1 MALRMK
7 ASMFVGL
14 FLLSLA
20 WKAAWATV
28 QVNMEDRVEVFLG
41 DTAQITCMFTV
52 SDSPDN
58 VIIQWYMITKTNV
71 RLRIYYGN
79 STMQVVDRGGQ
90 FTDKISV
97 NGMGNSSEVVLT
109 IRDVKLED
117 ELEFICQVNE
127 MSAGSEEGRT
137 MLKVFA
143 PPDRPI
149 ITGEESGISVSN
161 ENPSKMGSCE
171 AKNGYPRPSITWYRD
186 QSSLQNTP
194 GEVSVVTLVTKES
207 SGLYTVQSDLHL
219 NVVKE
224 DKDSFFYCE
233 VSYLVPGGTKMT
245 ETNKINIT
253 VYYPTTSLDV
263 WVESPKGS
271 VKEGDTVEVH
281 CHADGNPQPPF
292 TFMHNMEELKSEP
305 NVLVLKDVTR
315 QSNGNITCTALDL
328 DTYDEILGQTEL
340 FVDYLDP
347 AVLIPKDTHV
357 MAQGEELMA
366 TCNAL
371 SSLPTHTVWF
381 KKGKKVAEGHTLTL
395 KDAVFDMAGTY
406 VCVVKVPSLGGLET
420 SGSLRVFVQGPPEIK
435 KSADPVQE
443 VSPEKSQN
451 LSCHARGYPTPVIT
465 WSSSDKSQ
473 VLKLS
478 QRETVDEVLS
488 VVSVKVTSDITAY
501 CNASNEHGTVSVSF
515 SLKAIVQT
523 TLSALSTTEG
533 SGVVIA
539 VIIICILLLAILG
552 SVLYFLYKKGKLPC
566 GRSGKQ
572 DLTKPNKG
580 GIVVEMKSDNTEEAV
595 LLSVNGDKKPPSDQN
610 LSPRTIRHGKPGMM
624 TPCCPQS
631 TWPCCC
637 SSFNCSACCY
647 GTPIC
652 STLNDR
658 L

>member
-523 TLSALSTTEG
+523 TLSALSTTVTTPLVPVTVVAPVTVTTVTPVTPPKRVKKEG

-595 LLSVNGDKKPPSDQN
+595 LLSVNGDKKPPSDQ
-610 LSPRTIRHGKPGMM
+610 GDKYMYV
-624 TPCCPQS
+624 QK
-631 TWPCCC
+631 
-637 SSFNCSACCY
+637 
-647 GTPIC
+647 
-652 STLNDR
+652 
-658 L
+658 

>member
-20 WKAAWATV
+20 WKAAWAKV

-117 ELEFICQVNE
+117 ELEFICHVNG
-127 MSAGSEEGRT
+127 MSVGSKEGRT
-137 MLKVFA
+137 MLRVFA
-143 PPDRPI
+143 SPDRPI

-171 AKNGYPRPSITWYRD
+171 AKNGYPRPNITWYRD

-194 GEVSVVTLVTKES
+194 GEVSVVTLVTKVS

-245 ETNKINIT
+245 ESNKINIT

-281 CHADGNPQPPF
+281 CRADGNPQPPF

-328 DTYDEILGQTEL
+328 DTYEETLGQTEL

-406 VCVVKVPSLGGLET
+406 VCVVKVPSLEGLET
-420 SGSLRVFVQGPPEIK
+420 TGSLRVFVQGRPEIK

-443 VSPEKSQN
+443 VSPEKTQK

-478 QRETVDEVLS
+478 QRETEDEVLS

-523 TLSALSTTEG
+523 TSSALSTTEG

-595 LLSVNGDKKPPSDQN
+595 LLSVNGDKKPPSDQ
-610 LSPRTIRHGKPGMM
+610 GDKYMYV
-624 TPCCPQS
+624 QK
-631 TWPCCC
+631 
-637 SSFNCSACCY
+637 
-647 GTPIC
+647 
-652 STLNDR
+652 
-658 L
+658 

>member
-595 LLSVNGDKKPPSDQN
+595 LLSVNGDKKPPSDQ
-610 LSPRTIRHGKPGMM
+610 GDKYMYV
-624 TPCCPQS
+624 QK
-631 TWPCCC
+631 
-637 SSFNCSACCY
+637 
-647 GTPIC
+647 
-652 STLNDR
+652 
-658 L
+658 

>member
-20 WKAAWATV
+20 WKAWATV

-137 MLKVFA
+137 MLKVFVS
-143 PPDRPI
+143 PDRPI

-171 AKNGYPRPSITWYRD
+171 AKNGYPRPNITWYRD
-186 QSSLQNTP
+186 RGSLQNTP
-194 GEVSVVTLVTKES
+194 GEVSVMTLVTKES

-263 WVESPKGS
+263 WVESPKGR

-281 CHADGNPQPPF
+281 CRADGNPQPPF

-328 DTYDEILGQTEL
+328 DTYEEILGQTEL

-357 MAQGEELMA
+357 MAQGEELRA

-381 KKGKKVAEGHTLTL
+381 KEKKLQRAHTLTL

-523 TLSALSTTEG
+523 TSSALSTTVTTPLVPVTVVAPVTVTTVTPVTPPKRVKKEG

-595 LLSVNGDKKPPSDQN
+595 LLSVNGDKKPPSDQ
-610 LSPRTIRHGKPGMM
+610 GDKYMYV
-624 TPCCPQS
+624 QK
-631 TWPCCC
+631 
-637 SSFNCSACCY
+637 
-647 GTPIC
+647 
-652 STLNDR
+652 
-658 L
+658 

>member
-127 MSAGSEEGRT
+127 MSVGSEEGRT
-137 MLKVFA
+137 MLRVFA
-143 PPDRPI
+143 SPDRPI

-171 AKNGYPRPSITWYRD
+171 ARNGYPRPNITWYRD

-263 WVESPKGS
+263 WVESPKGR

-281 CHADGNPQPPF
+281 CRANGNPQPPF

-328 DTYDEILGQTEL
+328 DTYEETLGQTEL

-357 MAQGEELMA
+357 MAQGEELMV

-406 VCVVKVPSLGGLET
+406 MCVVKVPSVEGLET
-420 SGSLRVFVQGPPEIK
+420 TGSLRVFVQGRPEIK

-443 VSPEKSQN
+443 VSPEKTQK

-478 QRETVDEVLS
+478 QRETEDEVLS

-501 CNASNEHGTVSVSF
+501 CNASNKHGTVSVSF

-523 TLSALSTTEG
+523 TSSALSTTEG

-595 LLSVNGDKKPPSDQN
+595 LLSVNGDKKPPSDQ
-610 LSPRTIRHGKPGMM
+610 GDKYMYV
-624 TPCCPQS
+624 QK
-631 TWPCCC
+631 
-637 SSFNCSACCY
+637 
-647 GTPIC
+647 
-652 STLNDR
+652 
-658 L
+658 

>member
-1 MALRMK
+1 MLT
-7 ASMFVGL
+7 
-14 FLLSLA
+14 
-20 WKAAWATV
+20 AWAKV

-109 IRDVKLED
+109 IRDVKVED
-117 ELEFICQVNE
+117 ELEFICLVNGT
-127 MSAGSEEGRT
+127 SAGSDEGRT
-137 MLKVFA
+137 TLKVFA
-143 PPDRPI
+143 SPDRPI

-161 ENPSKMGSCE
+161 ENPSKIGSCE
-171 AKNGYPRPSITWYRD
+171 AKNGYPRPNITWYRD

-194 GEVSVVTLVTKES
+194 GEVSVVALVTKES

-219 NVVKE
+219 NVVKK

-233 VSYLVPGGTKMT
+233 VSYLVPGGTKRT

-281 CHADGNPQPPF
+281 CRADGNPQPPF
-292 TFMHNMEELKSEP
+292 TFMHNMEELKSEL

-328 DTYDEILGQTEL
+328 DTYAETLGQTEL
-340 FVDYLDP
+340 FVNYLDP
-347 AVLIPKDTHV
+347 VVLIPKDTHV
-357 MAQGEELMA
+357 IAQGEELMA
-366 TCNAL
+366 TCNAQ

-406 VCVVKVPSLGGLET
+406 VCVVKVPSLEGLET
-420 SGSLRVFVQGPPEIK
+420 TGSLRVFVQGRPEIK

-443 VSPEKSQN
+443 VSPEKPQK

-465 WSSSDKSQ
+465 WSSSDESQ
-473 VLKLS
+473 ILKVS
-478 QRETVDEVLS
+478 QRETEDEVLS

-501 CNASNEHGTVSVSF
+501 CNASNDHGTVSISF
-515 SLKAIVQT
+515 NLKAIVQT
-523 TLSALSTTEG
+523 TSSAPSTSEG
-533 SGVVIA
+533 SGVIIA

-595 LLSVNGDKKPPSDQN
+595 LLSVNGDKKPPSDQ
-610 LSPRTIRHGKPGMM
+610 GDKYMYV
-624 TPCCPQS
+624 QK
-631 TWPCCC
+631 
-637 SSFNCSACCY
+637 
-647 GTPIC
+647 
-652 STLNDR
+652 
-658 L
+658 

>member
-595 LLSVNGDKKPPSDQN
+595 LLSVNGDKKPPSDQ
-610 LSPRTIRHGKPGMM
+610 
-624 TPCCPQS
+624 
-631 TWPCCC
+631 
-637 SSFNCSACCY
+637 
-647 GTPIC
+647 
-652 STLNDR
+652 
-658 L
+658 

>member
-20 WKAAWATV
+20 WKAWATV

-595 LLSVNGDKKPPSDQN
+595 LLSVNGDKKPPSDQ
-610 LSPRTIRHGKPGMM
+610 GDKYMYV
-624 TPCCPQS
+624 QK
-631 TWPCCC
+631 
-637 SSFNCSACCY
+637 
-647 GTPIC
+647 
-652 STLNDR
+652 
-658 L
+658 

>member
-7 ASMFVGL
+7 SSMFVGL

-20 WKAAWATV
+20 WKAAWAKV

-97 NGMGNSSEVVLT
+97 NGKGNSSEVVLT
-109 IRDVKLED
+109 IRDVKVED
-117 ELEFICQVNE
+117 ELEFICHVNG
-127 MSAGSEEGRT
+127 MTAGSDEGRT

-143 PPDRPI
+143 SPDRPI

-161 ENPSKMGSCE
+161 ENPSKIGSCE
-171 AKNGYPRPSITWYRD
+171 AKNGYPRPNITWYRD

-194 GEVSVVTLVTKES
+194 GEVIVVTLVTKES

-219 NVVKE
+219 NVVKK

-281 CHADGNPQPPF
+281 CRADGNPQPPF
-292 TFMHNMEELKSEP
+292 TFMHNMEELKSEL

-328 DTYDEILGQTEL
+328 DTYEETLGQTEL

-347 AVLIPKDTHV
+347 VVLIPKDTHV
-357 MAQGEELMA
+357 IAQGEELMA
-366 TCNAL
+366 TCNAQ

-406 VCVVKVPSLGGLET
+406 VCVVKVPSLEGLET
-420 SGSLRVFVQGPPEIK
+420 TGSLRVFVQGRPEIK

-443 VSPEKSQN
+443 VSPEKPQK

-465 WSSSDKSQ
+465 WSSSDESQ
-473 VLKLS
+473 ILKVS
-478 QRETVDEVLS
+478 QRETEDEVLS

-501 CNASNEHGTVSVSF
+501 CNASNDHGTVSISF
-515 SLKAIVQT
+515 NLKAIVQT
-523 TLSALSTTEG
+523 TSSAPSTSEG
-533 SGVVIA
+533 SGVIIA

-595 LLSVNGDKKPPSDQN
+595 LLSVNGDKKPPSDQ
-610 LSPRTIRHGKPGMM
+610 
-624 TPCCPQS
+624 
-631 TWPCCC
+631 
-637 SSFNCSACCY
+637 
-647 GTPIC
+647 
-652 STLNDR
+652 
-658 L
+658 